1 MENDRRKYA
10 KKTVNP
16 NRYGDPV
23 VDLVMALI
31 LHAVREAKAGDRDA
45 AQFLVAHNGAELWL
59 KCVGIGVTNQM
70 RRKLELLAIGA
81 E

>member
-59 KCVGIGVTNQM
+59 KCVGIGVTNQT
-70 RRKLELLAIGA
+70 RLKLGLLSIGA

>member
-1 MENDRRKYA
+1 MNSRNQHAKHAGGYA
-10 KKTVNP
+10 ST
-16 NRYGDPV
+16 GDPEI
-23 VDLVMALI
+23 DLVMALI
-31 LHAVREAKAGDRDA
+31 LHAAREAKASDRDA
-45 AQFLVAHNGAELWL
+45 AQFLVAHDGAELWL